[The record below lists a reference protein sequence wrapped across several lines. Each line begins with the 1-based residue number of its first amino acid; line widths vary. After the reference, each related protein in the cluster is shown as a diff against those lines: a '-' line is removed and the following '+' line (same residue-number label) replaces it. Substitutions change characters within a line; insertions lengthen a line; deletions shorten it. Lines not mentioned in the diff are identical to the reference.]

1 VIRFAA
7 RMYDPD
13 APSSKRTLVEL
24 EKPRVR
30 PSLVQIALWSTRSEA
45 DAEDLVSDAL
55 ILVLDPEESPWVPPR
70 TFLTHMTF
78 VMRHLWDQRMR
89 GARTWREV
97 VDEYVTADKNTLS
110 REPPADDELHRRRS
124 LAVLR
129 QLAAKVVAEI
139 GAKHP
144 IAKRCFELASQG
156 IDEPEEQATL
166 IGCPVEEIYDA
177 IRKLRYHAQR
187 IRSEWEA
194 AEDLRMQHARE
205 RAGDGKEESRP

>member
-1 VIRFAA
+1 
-7 RMYDPD
+7 MYDPD

-97 VDEYVTADKNTLS
+97 VDELLTSDNNTLS

-129 QLAAKVVAEI
+129 QLAAQLVAEI
-139 GAKHP
+139 GPKHP
-144 IAKRCFELASQG
+144 IAKRYFELASQG
-156 IDEPEEQATL
+156 IDQPEELATL
-166 IGCPVEEIYDA
+166 IGSSVEEIHDA
-177 IRKLRYHAQR
+177 SRTLRYHAQR
-187 IRSEWEA
+187 IRNEWEA
-194 AEDLRMQHARE
+194 AENIRMKHVRE
-205 RAGDGKEESRP
+205 RTADRKRESRP

>member
-1 VIRFAA
+1 
-7 RMYDPD
+7 MYDPD
-13 APSSKRTLVEL
+13 APSSKRALVEL

-30 PSLVQIALWSTRSEA
+30 PSLVQIAQWSTRSEA
-45 DAEDLVSDAL
+45 DADDLVSDAL

-70 TFLTHMTF
+70 TFLTHMTY

-89 GARTWREV
+89 GARMWREV
-97 VDEYVTADKNTLS
+97 VDEYITADNNTLS

-129 QLAAKVVAEI
+129 QLAAQVVAEI

-144 IAKRCFELASQG
+144 IAKRYFELASQG
-156 IDEPEEQATL
+156 IDEPEEQATR
-166 IGCPVEEIYDA
+166 IGRPVEEIYDA
-177 IRKLRYHAQR
+177 IRTLRYHAQR

-194 AEDLRMQHARE
+194 SENLRMQHVRE
-205 RAGDGKEESRP
+205 RDADRAEESRP